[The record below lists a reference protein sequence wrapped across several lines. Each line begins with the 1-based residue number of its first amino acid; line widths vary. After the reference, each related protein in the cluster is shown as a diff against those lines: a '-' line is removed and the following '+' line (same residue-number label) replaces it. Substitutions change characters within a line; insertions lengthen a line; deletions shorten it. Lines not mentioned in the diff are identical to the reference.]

1 MITGKYIKDLIPK
14 YPKELGVSYKEASL
28 VEKAE
33 YKCRRINFYLYKA
46 DYFTGEKKLC
56 NLKGN
61 IKGKVLNE
69 LHEFVIMEHTYTQ
82 PLKFSSTPFARR
94 MRLMQ

>member
-1 MITGKYIKDLIPK
+1 MITGKYLKDLIQR
-14 YPKELGVSYKEASL
+14 YPKELNIKYNELSI

-33 YKCRRINFYLYKA
+33 YKCRRINFYLYRA
-46 DYFTGEKKLC
+46 DYFTGEKQLC

-61 IKGKVLNE
+61 TKNKVLDELNDFVIKGYK
-69 LHEFVIMEHTYTQ
+69 YAQ
-82 PLKFSSTPFARR
+82 PVNFSSTPFARR